1 MCEKDDEKDEDDSA
15 DMGKSATENKETG
28 FGDAKKAI
36 DKDTIARREKQLK
49 EGKEQFDRGER
60 KAVPLADYVETQRG
74 AGAGADGDVVA
85 KDKQRQGEAKT
96 YSWWSVERCQKKNVP
111 DVSTACVGDGSQA
124 DKDDPAREI
133 VGDIALT
140 EPSSVDELVKE
151 LKFFNVDVS
160 KFGKGSA
167 KTVEGLYH
175 ELETM
180 ECRLM
185 LRGKQLIR
193 VVDLVVL
200 RIKTPSGKILVEQS
214 QKFPDGRD
222 RACNRLPAKMRQA
235 GASGI
240 EIAKSEISK
249 LLANELGTSTD
260 VIKVDIKLDD
270 PTQETS
276 SYLQTSQSYPG
287 LEAVYRKT
295 FFEATVNEKADA
307 SKLKKLGL
315 MGETAFTTNMQD
327 GTISTWQWY
336 TPDDIKKNDVNAS
349 APIKVLSEFENF
361 TPLKE
366 ASWTEA
372 TITKQLNKH
381 KIDTAK
387 FGTGKARS
395 IKDLAQETGTGET
408 RLYSN
413 GKEMRRYLDILV
425 VKIKNNDAYL
435 VETGHSFGSGQSKEK
450 MQLPATK
457 VRPFEDKVWAVRRLL
472 GEVDI
477 PYASSK
483 IMFGPRRIET
493 QESPSYPGITTVYLK
508 QVVEVTL
515 SEIDVMN
522 LIGDD
527 MGVAKWF
534 AHTKVR

>member
-1 MCEKDDEKDEDDSA
+1 
-15 DMGKSATENKETG
+15 
-28 FGDAKKAI
+28 
-36 DKDTIARREKQLK
+36 L
-49 EGKEQFDRGER
+49 EG
-60 KAVPLADYVETQRG
+60 
-74 AGAGADGDVVA
+74 
-85 KDKQRQGEAKT
+85 
-96 YSWWSVERCQKKNVP
+96 
-111 DVSTACVGDGSQA
+111 
-124 DKDDPAREI
+124 
-133 VGDIALT
+133 
-140 EPSSVDELVKE
+140 
-151 LKFFNVDVS
+151 
-160 KFGKGSA
+160 
-167 KTVEGLYH
+167 
-175 ELETM
+175 
-180 ECRLM
+180 
-185 LRGKQLIR
+185 
-193 VVDLVVL
+193 
-200 RIKTPSGKILVEQS
+200 
-214 QKFPDGRD
+214 
-222 RACNRLPAKMRQA
+222 
-235 GASGI
+235 
-240 EIAKSEISK
+240 
-249 LLANELGTSTD
+249 
-260 VIKVDIKLDD
+260 
-270 PTQETS
+270 
-276 SYLQTSQSYPG
+276 
-287 LEAVYRKT
+287 VYRKT
-295 FFEATVNEKADA
+295 FFEATVNPKADA

-327 GTISTWQWY
+327 GTVSTWQWY

-366 ASWTEA
+366 VSWTEE
-372 TITKQLNKH
+372 TIKKQLKTHN
-381 KIDTAK
+381 IDMAK
-387 FGTGKARS
+387 FGCGKARS

-450 MQLPATK
+450 LQFPATK

-522 LIGDD
+522 LNGDD

-534 AHTKVR
+534 AHSKVR